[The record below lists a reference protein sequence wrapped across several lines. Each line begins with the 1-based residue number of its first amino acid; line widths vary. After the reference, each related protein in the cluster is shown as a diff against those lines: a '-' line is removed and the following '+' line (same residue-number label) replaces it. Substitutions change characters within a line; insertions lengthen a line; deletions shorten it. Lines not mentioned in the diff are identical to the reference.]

1 MSPNLRIA
9 FVTPAWPASR
19 TQNGIA
25 TYVDAMRRGL
35 ADLGVASAAIA
46 WDCEP
51 GGDPDVLAH
60 ARGRA
65 LPWRLRLRTAL
76 LARLPGGRGLGPV
89 VADGIAE
96 AARTLDRRA
105 PLSAIEIEESFGIPA
120 LLADRAPAP
129 VVVRLHGPWFLTG
142 AASGAAL
149 DTGFHRRVAAEW
161 RGMQRAAA
169 VIAPTRALL
178 AAVEQRHGAPLPR
191 AVVLPNPGP
200 APTPTPLW
208 RRDGP
213 RRIAH
218 IGRFERLK
226 GSDVVLAAFATLA
239 RRAPDVHLDL
249 VGPDLGMRGDDG
261 EQVDFPRYLARLG
274 LDADVTR
281 RIRWHGPLPPAAVAA
296 VRRDARLVVVASRYE
311 TFPMTVLEAM
321 ADGCPVVATRVGGI
335 PEMVAD
341 EREACLVPPGDAAAL
356 AAAWQRLLAA
366 PDAAV
371 RLGDGGRARFLAE
384 FAPTAVARRVAD
396 FYAERFGRRG

>member
-25 TYVDAMRRGL
+25 TYVGAMRRGL

-51 GGDPDVLAH
+51 GGDPDVLPH

-65 LPWRLRLRTAL
+65 LPWRVRLRTAL
-76 LARLPGGRGLGPV
+76 LARLPGGRGLGTV

-105 PLSAIEIEESFGIPA
+105 PLAAIEIEESFGIPA

-142 AASGAAL
+142 AASGAAS
-149 DTGFHRRVAAEW
+149 DAVFHRRVAAEW

-178 AAVEQRHGAPLPR
+178 AAVEQRHGAPLQH

-200 APTPTPLW
+200 SAAPTPPW
-208 RRDGP
+208 RPGSG

-226 GSDVVLAAFATLA
+226 GSDVVLAAFAELA
-239 RRAPDVHLDL
+239 GRDPEVALDL
-249 VGPDLGMRGDDG
+249 VGPDLGMRGADG
-261 EQVDFPRYLARLG
+261 GRVDFPRYLDSLG
-274 LDADVTR
+274 LDGAVAR
-281 RIRWHGPLPPAAVAA
+281 RIRWHGPLPPADVAA
-296 VRRDARLVVVASRYE
+296 VRRAASLVVVASRYE

-321 ADGCPVVATRVGGI
+321 ADGCPLVATSVGGI
-335 PEMVAD
+335 PEMVD
-341 EREACLVPPGDAAAL
+341 DGVEASLVPPGDAPAL
-356 AAAWQRLLAA
+356 AAAWARLLAA
-366 PDAAV
+366 PAAAAA
-371 RLGDGGRARFLAE
+371 LGAAARARFDAQ
-384 FAPTAVARRVAD
+384 FAATAVARRVAA
-396 FYAERFGRRG
+396 FYAERFAGRG